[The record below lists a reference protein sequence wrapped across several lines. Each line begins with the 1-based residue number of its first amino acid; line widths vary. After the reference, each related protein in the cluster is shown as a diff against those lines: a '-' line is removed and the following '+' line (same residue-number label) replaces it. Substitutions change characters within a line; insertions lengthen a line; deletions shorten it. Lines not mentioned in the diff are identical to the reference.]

1 MPEFHVNK
9 VWGMWTEK
17 GKQVALTMRAER
29 SRRNFSD
36 EANRY
41 DAKRE
46 RLVRCARRLAEQ
58 GDAAKVSVTD
68 ITSEMG
74 ITRGLFYYY
83 FEGKEAL
90 NEAIIQTY
98 IDDLAKALEASCGA
112 CENREDA
119 MLSLV
124 KCVQRWLYL
133 DEGGH
138 KPIWHVA
145 CELRLDK
152 ELVDQAADVLV
163 AFIIDHS
170 LLTKYGKFSDDLLY
184 EHARFVATGLL
195 GEIRLR
201 EGLPAEVLSD
211 TACAALRYRKRRA
224 PELEQ
229 LAAE

>member
-1 MPEFHVNK
+1 M
-9 VWGMWTEK
+9 
-17 GKQVALTMRAER
+17 MRAER
-29 SRRNFSD
+29 NRRNFSD

-41 DAKRE
+41 DAKRD

-68 ITSEMG
+68 VTSEMG

-98 IDDLAKALEASCGA
+98 IDDLAEDLEASFDA
-112 CENREDA
+112 CENREEA
-119 MLSLV
+119 MRTLV
-124 KCVQRWLYL
+124 ERVQRWLYL
-133 DEGGH
+133 EDGSH

-145 CELRLDK
+145 SELRLDK
-152 ELVDQAADVLV
+152 ELFALAADTL
-163 AFIIDHS
+163 ATFIINHS

-184 EHARFVATGLL
+184 EHARFVATGIL

-201 EGLPAEVLSD
+201 EELPANVLCD

-229 LAAE
+229 LVAE

>member
-1 MPEFHVNK
+1 M
-9 VWGMWTEK
+9 
-17 GKQVALTMRAER
+17 TMRAER

-41 DAKRE
+41 DAKRD

-68 ITSEMG
+68 VTSEMG

-98 IDDLAKALEASCGA
+98 IDDLAEDLEASCGT

-119 MLSLV
+119 MRSLV
-124 KCVQRWLYL
+124 ECVRRWLYL
-133 DEGGH
+133 EDGSH

-145 CELRLDK
+145 GELRLDK
-152 ELVDQAADVLV
+152 ELFSQAADIL
-163 AFIIDHS
+163 ATFIIDHS

-184 EHARFVATGLL
+184 EHARFVATGIL

-201 EGLPAEVLSD
+201 EGLPADVLCD